1 MVSYTV
7 KFLHV
12 SDTHLGIKQYGLLDR
27 EKDVY
32 EAFAEVVEIAKREK
46 VDAVLHA
53 GDMFDKSTPKPFT
66 LIAAFKPLLSLAE
79 KGIEFYVSPGNH
91 EYPKAIDEGSP
102 VRLLEIAG
110 LAKGPDPGKPH
121 GPTIHR
127 VGVDKKVILAI
138 FPPTGLSALRTFSI
152 EKKREEFL
160 IALAHARLCDALKDA
175 EGIPLEKC
183 SSQTPLL
190 STDITGN
197 VDYAALGDVHV
208 VWEGKLPSGG
218 RAVYPGAT
226 EHFAVDEYERSGGRR
241 FVYLIKLEDGTLAEV
256 RRIEL
261 KSVRPWIV
269 LRAPYAQIM
278 KSVEE
283 LKRGQGKPPLLYIE
297 VTDPIDKAKR
307 EKLLQKLRVLVTSG
321 EALDYV
327 FHSRQQE
334 ETKARLSEEVQQ
346 LELSQVFMNAFRQLL
361 KKEGVREDCLSV
373 NEIVDKLKD
382 FVSSPSEDG
391 AKALLKSLESALSY
405 CR

>member
-1 MVSYTV
+1 
-7 KFLHV
+7 
-12 SDTHLGIKQYGLLDR
+12 
-27 EKDVY
+27 
-32 EAFAEVVEIAKREK
+32 
-46 VDAVLHA
+46 
-53 GDMFDKSTPKPFT
+53 
-66 LIAAFKPLLSLAE
+66 
-79 KGIEFYVSPGNH
+79 
-91 EYPKAIDEGSP
+91 
-102 VRLLEIAG
+102 
-110 LAKGPDPGKPH
+110 
-121 GPTIHR
+121 
-127 VGVDKKVILAI
+127 
-138 FPPTGLSALRTFSI
+138 
-152 EKKREEFL
+152 
-160 IALAHARLCDALKDA
+160 
-175 EGIPLEKC
+175 
-183 SSQTPLL
+183 
-190 STDITGN
+190 
-197 VDYAALGDVHV
+197 
-208 VWEGKLPSGG
+208 
-218 RAVYPGAT
+218 
-226 EHFAVDEYERSGGRR
+226 
-241 FVYLIKLEDGTLAEV
+241 LIKLEDGTLAEV